1 VSDNLIICHMSDE
14 PLPISVEDFID
25 HGRQH
30 WGEALL
36 RLSRHDAP
44 HPSRAALT
52 IGLPGEPS
60 YLIDYLDDGAIHCD
74 GSDYQWP
81 PVVAWVASLLPAGT
95 PRVVAFDTYTTMH
108 VDVFPGMS
116 EEQFVAGVV
125 DHTAPDWSD
134 DDPRW
139 QWE

>member
-1 VSDNLIICHMSDE
+1 MICHMTGD
-14 PLPISVEDFID
+14 PLPISIEGFID
-25 HGRQH
+25 QGRQR
-30 WGEALL
+30 WGDALV
-36 RLSRHDAP
+36 RVSTSP
-44 HPSRAALT
+44 NGPGPVRAALR
-52 IGLPGEPS
+52 IELPGEPG
-60 YLIDYLDDGAIHCD
+60 YLIDYFDNGAIQCE

-81 PVVAWVASLLPAGT
+81 PVVAWVASLLPSGT